1 VKAWIEKISLEGF
14 KSYGKDRVEIPL
26 GQGFIGIVGPNG
38 SGKSNIGDA
47 ISFAL
52 GIATAKT
59 LRAKNLSYLIYNRN
73 SDRAD
78 YAYVEVHFKNYGLF
92 PLQEEDIVISRK
104 VYQDGR
110 TVFRI
115 NGAVVRERDLMDFL
129 SKAGIYENAYNVV
142 LQGDIVRFLKM
153 TPVERRKLIEEIAGI
168 EEYEEKKQ
176 KALADLGEVELK
188 IRELRLL
195 MDEME
200 VHMEKLK
207 EELKRLRL
215 YKELEEAKRSLE
227 IKLNLKTAYEF
238 KRSIDNIKA
247 QIESKEEEL
256 KELRQRITG
265 YEERLKTLEEELK
278 KLNEDLFPFRE
289 RVGRISQSMENI
301 DHNVQ
306 AHRPIGVF
314 LFLGP
319 TGVGKT
325 ETAKALAE
333 YLFGSEEALIRFDMS
348 EYMEKHTVSRLVGAP
363 PGYVGYEEGGQL
375 TEKVRRRPYSV
386 LLFDE
391 IEKAHPDVFNI
402 FLQIFDDGRLTDAMG
417 RTVDFSN
424 TIIIMTSNLGARLI
438 TQGHQ
443 MGFEKKFG
451 MIDYDQMK
459 KNVLD
464 QVKRTFSPEF
474 LNRLDEIIVYRPL
487 EKEDVVK
494 ILDLQLKQVNES
506 LKEWNVKVKLH
517 KSFVDWIIEKEY
529 KPEYGARSLKRA
541 LQHHV
546 EDLLAEELLKGSL
559 ADTEVVEIRVK
570 EDKPYIKPVKKKEK
584 LEAIFNQ

>member
-1 VKAWIEKISLEGF
+1 MKAWIEKISLEGF

-227 IKLNLKTAYEF
+227 IKLNLK
-238 KRSIDNIKA
+238 NC
-247 QIESKEEEL
+247 
-256 KELRQRITG
+256 LRI
-265 YEERLKTLEEELK
+265 
-278 KLNEDLFPFRE
+278 
-289 RVGRISQSMENI
+289 
-301 DHNVQ
+301 
-306 AHRPIGVF
+306 
-314 LFLGP
+314 
-319 TGVGKT
+319 
-325 ETAKALAE
+325 
-333 YLFGSEEALIRFDMS
+333 
-348 EYMEKHTVSRLVGAP
+348 
-363 PGYVGYEEGGQL
+363 
-375 TEKVRRRPYSV
+375 
-386 LLFDE
+386 
-391 IEKAHPDVFNI
+391 
-402 FLQIFDDGRLTDAMG
+402 
-417 RTVDFSN
+417 
-424 TIIIMTSNLGARLI
+424 
-438 TQGHQ
+438 
-443 MGFEKKFG
+443 
-451 MIDYDQMK
+451 
-459 KNVLD
+459 
-464 QVKRTFSPEF
+464 
-474 LNRLDEIIVYRPL
+474 
-487 EKEDVVK
+487 
-494 ILDLQLKQVNES
+494 
-506 LKEWNVKVKLH
+506 
-517 KSFVDWIIEKEY
+517 
-529 KPEYGARSLKRA
+529 
-541 LQHHV
+541 
-546 EDLLAEELLKGSL
+546 
-559 ADTEVVEIRVK
+559 
-570 EDKPYIKPVKKKEK
+570 
-584 LEAIFNQ
+584 

>member
-1 VKAWIEKISLEGF
+1 MKAWIEKISLQGF

-238 KRSIDNIKA
+238 KRSIDNIKV

-256 KELRQRITG
+256 KDLRQRITG
-265 YEERLKTLEEELK
+265 YEERLKTLEEGLK

-306 AHRPIGVF
+306 AHR
-314 LFLGP
+314 
-319 TGVGKT
+319 K
-325 ETAKALAE
+325 
-333 YLFGSEEALIRFDMS
+333 
-348 EYMEKHTVSRLVGAP
+348 RL
-363 PGYVGYEEGGQL
+363 E
-375 TEKVRRRPYSV
+375 
-386 LLFDE
+386 D
-391 IEKAHPDVFNI
+391 
-402 FLQIFDDGRLTDAMG
+402 
-417 RTVDFSN
+417 
-424 TIIIMTSNLGARLI
+424 
-438 TQGHQ
+438 
-443 MGFEKKFG
+443 
-451 MIDYDQMK
+451 
-459 KNVLD
+459 
-464 QVKRTFSPEF
+464 
-474 LNRLDEIIVYRPL
+474 L
-487 EKEDVVK
+487 EKEIYSTQEQIKFLEAQKELLLKDEEDLKKVIEQEEVELISLEESANLLWRSIKEKEDRLKVSLEEMEKTEEKLKELSSILEKNKKELSTLELK
-494 ILDLQLKQVNES
+494 IKEIDIKKERVREDMERLKEEEEKLKADMAEAIMKRENYQKMLKEEEKS
-506 LKEWNVKVKLH
+506 LKHKKEEYQKVEEKLR
-517 KSFVDWIIEKEY
+517 KIRQEREEVLKEMSMIR
-529 KPEYGARSLKRA
+529 GRLQSLPP
-541 LQHHV
+541 
-546 EDLLAEELLKGSL
+546 EDLPFEDIRGVYGRVASLVRIKDLEYLKAVETAGGGRLSYV
-559 ADTEVVEIRVK
+559 VVENEDVAK
-570 EDKPYIKPVKKKEK
+570 ECINRLKE
-584 LEAIFNQ
+584 LRWGRLN